1 MSYGCKEWGKMGG
14 KKALIPAEDTM
25 ETLWNRRHM
34 SKNLSKL
41 MQADENNDKEVESLI
56 TKDNIFFP

>member
-1 MSYGCKEWGKMGG
+1 MGG
-14 KKALIPAEDTM
+14 KKALIPAEGIM

-41 MQADENNDKEVESLI
+41 MQADEEKEKDVELLI
-56 TKDNIFFP
+56 TKDNIFFSLSLN

>member
-1 MSYGCKEWGKMGG
+1 MGG
-14 KKALIPAEDTM
+14 KKALIPAEGTV

-41 MQADENNDKEVESLI
+41 MQADEENEKDVESLI
-56 TKDNIFFP
+56 TKDNIFFPLSLN